1 MMTLA
6 EALKASKHR
15 EAYGFPK
22 DNNGGSRFIPT
33 ALGRDGGVELLS
45 FDSQTG
51 FIQEVKKSWA
61 ELLPH
66 EREAVMDLDWE
77 PIDPKHPLIQLA
89 ETLTDWSDDDEED
102 PLP

>member
-1 MMTLA
+1 MTLA

-22 DNNGGSRFIPT
+22 GDGNLPRFIPT
-33 ALGRDGGVELLS
+33 ALGRDGGVELLNL
-45 FDSQTG
+45 DSQTG
-51 FIQEVKKSWA
+51 FVQEVKKSWA

-66 EREAVMDLDWE
+66 EREAIMGLDWE

-89 ETLTDWSDDDEED
+89 ETLTDWTDDDEEN